1 VIYFGNPGDIITNQS
16 LEADSVRISPYL
28 YEYCQ
33 VAEPLLLI
41 GGLSYDYQSLPRNT
55 RFAPLNRE
63 HQIQHR
69 LSPKAGL
76 VWTPTSRATL
86 RGAYSDSLGGFNLE
100 QDVRLEPTQLAGFP
114 QVYRNLVPPSLV
126 GAVSG
131 DRLQT
136 GNVSLEYRIASGTY
150 LAATAQLL
158 HSTLDDHVG
167 GFQRDLFTSQ
177 GPALQ
182 FHRKLSFQERSLDFS
197 VHQLLGDWFS
207 LGARYRLSEARLTQT
222 YPDVD
227 PSLGTTSV
235 TYQGLLHTVKLEAL
249 AQHPS
254 GLFAGLQ
261 AVWWSQTLSKDL
273 SGLPGDRFWQE
284 NLLLGYRFPRRYA
297 EITLGILNLGDAN
310 YRLHPINLYPDLPR
324 SRTLFVSL
332 QLNF

>member
-1 VIYFGNPGDIITNQS
+1 
-16 LEADSVRISPYL
+16 
-28 YEYCQ
+28 
-33 VAEPLLLI
+33 
-41 GGLSYDYQSLPRNT
+41 
-55 RFAPLNRE
+55 
-63 HQIQHR
+63 
-69 LSPKAGL
+69 
-76 VWTPTSRATL
+76 
-86 RGAYSDSLGGFNLE
+86 LGGFNLE

-114 QVYRNLVPPSLV
+114 QVYRNLIPPSLV
-126 GAVSG
+126 GVVSG

-136 GNVSLEYRIASGTY
+136 GDVSLEYRFASGTY
-150 LAATAQLL
+150 FAAAAQLI
-158 HSTLDDHVG
+158 HSTLDDDVG

-182 FHRKLSFQERSLDFS
+182 FHRRLSFQERSLDFS
-197 VHQLLGDWFS
+197 AHQLLGDWFS

-227 PSLGTTSV
+227 PSLGTTSI
-235 TYQGLLHTVKLEAL
+235 TSKGLLHTVKLEAL

-254 GLFAGLQ
+254 GLFAGVQ

-273 SGLPGDRFWQE
+273 SGLAGDSFWQE

-324 SRTLFVSL
+324 SRTLFLSL